1 MKKTVFLSLLA
12 LLFIFALSSCNIK
25 TLEIKAKPTLSIP
38 AGATSVEF
46 SGYLNEIE
54 KSITD
59 SLPQATVTSKNPIT
73 IGFSKALIDLDT
85 NEFFNSSE
93 INFAQVNQTFSAS
106 FTVPTIPEFNPIS
119 LELPSISAEPLDL
132 SEQMDHMDLP
142 SSVTIPSISQPVVIP
157 NGGGSLPDILLPV
170 TGIESFD
177 TATFYSGTLNIKL
190 KLLAPL
196 NISDELNVMLKVI
209 NKGSIIMPSLNYQNI
224 ADGTEKIFSINL
236 WNVTMDASDLKIEL
250 SNITYANTGVARDT
264 SIDVSFDFEDTS
276 IKSATGLNF
285 EYATNQTKFFALD
298 VPTDAYATCTVNGN
312 LTINLSTPSEWT
324 GVSKKFD
331 ISVKQN
337 NKELVSATDVTAF
350 PLQLDLSNKD
360 LTTSNLKI
368 DTKVTM
374 SGENASLAFN
384 SNTKIESSFTPDI
397 SLLAIKDAKLS
408 LNENVAKPEMLG
420 TGTFNDSSLIKVVPS
435 GFSVTGVTGEVSM
448 GEDVSSKAALSVDPQ
463 GNIVADLSDKTI
475 TSDIIFG
482 ITKIS
487 LSNIVSSSPSV
498 TPQFENIGFSEA
510 EISQAGLEQKI
521 DENVAIP
528 QNVKDM
534 VNSITLNGGLLE
546 ITVQNNLPVSM
557 DASITMNGLIA
568 YAFKSFTKGA
578 TETWT
583 IDLSGKT
590 IPVSDIDNFDVHFSA
605 APQGYTNNRLT
616 LTDITLGKEYIL
628 SAAVK
633 VQGIS
638 IDKLNVKNVENTGL
652 ITDTG
657 IDLSSVELL
666 KNILLKDIPASINTS
681 MDTTEQQSISLTLDA
696 TYTSGRTDSVKHE
709 ILIDTEIALG
719 SEQSTA
725 LPLKDIINDLPKNLE
740 IGYKI
745 ITSSSFDISAG
756 QKIKAG
762 LSINIPMEF
771 EVTQDSTITN
781 DIVLTEDILGRT
793 DSDKEKTMNSILS
806 KVKELK
812 LNFDL
817 NNTIGMDAKIQIL
830 TNDSHETLIKQIIVQ
845 KGVSTPIV
853 DLSELIP
860 QILETNPYTVKIR
873 IVIPKTVENTYYS
886 LNGEGKID
894 LKFWALVGTDIVL
907 PLSID

>member
-1 MKKTVFLSLLA
+1 
-12 LLFIFALSSCNIK
+12 
-25 TLEIKAKPTLSIP
+25 
-38 AGATSVEF
+38 
-46 SGYLNEIE
+46 
-54 KSITD
+54 
-59 SLPQATVTSKNPIT
+59 
-73 IGFSKALIDLDT
+73 
-85 NEFFNSSE
+85 
-93 INFAQVNQTFSAS
+93 
-106 FTVPTIPEFNPIS
+106 
-119 LELPSISAEPLDL
+119 
-132 SEQMDHMDLP
+132 
-142 SSVTIPSISQPVVIP
+142 
-157 NGGGSLPDILLPV
+157 
-170 TGIESFD
+170 
-177 TATFYSGTLNIKL
+177 
-190 KLLAPL
+190 
-196 NISDELNVMLKVI
+196 
-209 NKGSIIMPSLNYQNI
+209 
-224 ADGTEKIFSINL
+224 
-236 WNVTMDASDLKIEL
+236 MDANDLKIEL

-264 SIDVSFDFEDTS
+264 SIDVSFDFEAAS
-276 IKSATGLNF
+276 IKSATGLDF
-285 EYATNQTKFFALD
+285 EYVTTQNKFFALD

-350 PLQLDLSNKD
+350 PLRLDLSNKD
-360 LTTSNLKI
+360 LTTSSLKI

-384 SNTKIESSFTPDI
+384 SNTKIESSFKPDI
-397 SLLAIKDAKLS
+397 SIVAVKDAKLS
-408 LNENVAKPEMLG
+408 LNENVAKPEMLV
-420 TGTFNDSSLIKVVPS
+420 TGTFKDSSLIKVVPS

-448 GEDVSSKAALSVDPQ
+448 GEDVSSKAALSVDSQ
-463 GNIVADLSDKTI
+463 GNIVADLSGKTI

-510 EISQAGLEQKI
+510 EISQAGLDQKI

-534 VNSITLNGGLLE
+534 VNSITLNGGSLE
-546 ITVQNNLPVSM
+546 ITVQNDLPVSI

-628 SAAVK
+628 SAEVK

-638 IDKLNVKNVENTGL
+638 IDKLNVKNVENKGL

-657 IDLSSVELL
+657 IDLSTVELL
-666 KNILLKDIPASINTS
+666 KNILLKDIPAYINTS
-681 MDTTEQQSISLTLDA
+681 MDTTQQQSISLTLDA

-817 NNTIGMDAKIQIL
+817 DNTIGMDAKIQIL

-873 IVIPKTVENTYYS
+873 IVIPKTAENTYYS

>member
-1 MKKTVFLSLLA
+1 
-12 LLFIFALSSCNIK
+12 
-25 TLEIKAKPTLSIP
+25 
-38 AGATSVEF
+38 
-46 SGYLNEIE
+46 
-54 KSITD
+54 
-59 SLPQATVTSKNPIT
+59 
-73 IGFSKALIDLDT
+73 
-85 NEFFNSSE
+85 
-93 INFAQVNQTFSAS
+93 
-106 FTVPTIPEFNPIS
+106 
-119 LELPSISAEPLDL
+119 
-132 SEQMDHMDLP
+132 
-142 SSVTIPSISQPVVIP
+142 
-157 NGGGSLPDILLPV
+157 
-170 TGIESFD
+170 
-177 TATFYSGTLNIKL
+177 
-190 KLLAPL
+190 
-196 NISDELNVMLKVI
+196 
-209 NKGSIIMPSLNYQNI
+209 SIIMPSLNYQNI

-264 SIDVSFDFEDTS
+264 SIDVSFDFEAAS

-285 EYATNQTKFFALD
+285 EYAINQTKFFALD
-298 VPTDAYATCTVNGN
+298 VPADAYATCTVNGN

-420 TGTFNDSSLIKVVPS
+420 TGTFKDSSLIKVVPS

-463 GNIVADLSDKTI
+463 GNIVADLSGKTI
-475 TSDIIFG
+475 TSDINFG
-482 ITKIS
+482 VTKIS

-657 IDLSSVELL
+657 IDLSTVELL
-666 KNILLKDIPASINTS
+666 KNILIKDIPASITTS
-681 MDTTEQQSISLTLDA
+681 MDTAQQQNVDLTLDA
-696 TYTSGRTDSVKHE
+696 TYTSGRTNESKHVT
-709 ILIDTEIALG
+709 LLNSQIALG
-719 SEQSTA
+719 NEQSTP
-725 LPLKDIINDLPKNLE
+725 LLLKDIINDLPKNLE

-745 ITSSSFDISAG
+745 KTSESFDIAAG
-756 QKIKAG
+756 Q
-762 LSINIPMEF
+762 
-771 EVTQDSTITN
+771 
-781 DIVLTEDILGRT
+781 
-793 DSDKEKTMNSILS
+793 
-806 KVKELK
+806 
-812 LNFDL
+812 
-817 NNTIGMDAKIQIL
+817 
-830 TNDSHETLIKQIIVQ
+830 
-845 KGVSTPIV
+845 
-853 DLSELIP
+853 
-860 QILETNPYTVKIR
+860 
-873 IVIPKTVENTYYS
+873 
-886 LNGEGKID
+886 
-894 LKFWALVGTDIVL
+894 
-907 PLSID
+907 